1 MKKNYK
7 ILLLLIMP
15 LIAAAQNNIGVS
27 TSLYTASQLVNTVL
41 LNNSCGQATN
51 ISSSASSGLGYFQ
64 KNSGDFAFENGIILS
79 TGNAVNAA
87 NNSSGPSSDNGG
99 VADADINT
107 LFSQTGPFN
116 SKNATVLEFD
126 FIPQKDHIS
135 LEYLFASNEYGTYQ
149 CNFGDAIAFLLTDAA
164 TGNTINMALVPNTN
178 QAVSV
183 VTIRNNANNSACTSA
198 NAAYFGNYYGDD
210 LLKPVNFKG
219 ITVPMTAQSSVV
231 PFTTYHLKIV
241 IADRMDPLFDS
252 AIFIKGGSFDMDN
265 LNNVELLSD
274 NGTVLCGN
282 HPNTLSVNV
291 NEGYSFEW
299 KYNGLA
305 IAGETTNSLTAQNA
319 GDYTVTVSKIGAS
332 CIKELTMV
340 LTLGSGIPET
350 LTIQDYTIIALDNDG
365 TETFDLSSIT
375 SEINAQLTE
384 PAIYDI
390 SYFETLADAELYF
403 NNISDPIYNNITNP
417 QALYARIQNLD
428 NGCFSILTFS
438 LIVIEPVPSP
448 SGNSEQ
454 TFTEGQT
461 LADIEIE
468 GENILW
474 YDNPGEASGFTV
486 TPKNNEIPLPL
497 STLLVGGTTYYA
509 SQTINGIE
517 SSDRLAVTVAMVMG
531 LEDQAFIGFEYYPNP
546 VNDIITLSNTTDIET
561 VTVYNLLGSKLLQ
574 KPVKGLK
581 AEVDLSHLQEGVYL
595 MTVSS
600 NNKQKTIRIIKA
612 RY

>member
-7 ILLLLIMP
+7 MLLLLVMP
-15 LIAAAQNNIGVS
+15 LLAVAQNNLGVS
-27 TSLYTASQLVNTVL
+27 TSQYTTSQLVNTVL

-51 ISSSASSGLGYFQ
+51 ISSSAGNGLGYFQ

-87 NNSSGPSSDNGG
+87 NNSSGTSSDNGG
-99 VADADINT
+99 VADADIDA
-107 LFSQTGPFN
+107 LFSQTVPFN

-149 CNFGDAIAFLLTDAA
+149 CTFGDAMAFLLTDAA

-183 VTIRNNANNSACTSA
+183 VTIRSNANNSACTSA
-198 NAAYFGNYYGDD
+198 NAAYFGSYYADD

-241 IADRMDPLFDS
+241 IADRMDPMFDS

-274 NGTVLCGN
+274 NGAVLCGN
-282 HPNTLSVNV
+282 QPTTLSVNV

-319 GDYTVTVSKIGAS
+319 GEYTVTVSKIGAS
-332 CIKELTMV
+332 CTKDLTIV
-340 LTLGSGIPET
+340 LTQGSGIPET
-350 LTIQDYTIIALDNDG
+350 LTIEDYTIIALDNDG
-365 TETFDLSSIT
+365 TEAFDLSLIT
-375 SEINAQLTE
+375 DAISGQLTD
-384 PAIYDI
+384 PANFDI
-390 SYFETLADAELYF
+390 SYFETSADAESYF
-403 NNISDPIYNNITNP
+403 NNISNSIYNNTTNP
-417 QALYARIQNLD
+417 QTLYVRIQNQE

-474 YDNPGEASGFTV
+474 YDNPGEAGGFTI

-531 LEDQAFIGFEYYPNP
+531 LEEQAFTSLKYYPNP
-546 VNDIITLSNTTDIET
+546 VNDVLTITNSSDIET
-561 VTVYNLLGSKLLQ
+561 LTVINMLGQIIISKQINSNNVQL
-574 KPVKGLK
+574 
-581 AEVDLSHLQEGVYL
+581 DLSSLNNGVYFVKI
-595 MTVSS
+595 VSEGK
-600 NNKQKTIRIIKA
+600 NKTLKIIKE
-612 RY
+612 

>member
-7 ILLLLIMP
+7 MLLLLVMP
-15 LIAAAQNNIGVS
+15 LLALAQNNLGVS
-27 TSLYTASQLVNTVL
+27 TSQYTTSQLVNTVL

-51 ISSSASSGLGYFQ
+51 ISSSAGNGLGYFQ

-87 NNSSGPSSDNGG
+87 NNSSGASSDNGG
-99 VADADINT
+99 VADADIDA
-107 LFSQTGPFN
+107 LFSQTVPFN

-149 CNFGDAIAFLLTDAA
+149 CSFGDAMAFLLTDAA

-183 VTIRNNANNSACTSA
+183 VTIRSNANNSACTSS

-241 IADRMDPLFDS
+241 IADRMDPMFDS

-274 NGTVLCGN
+274 NGAVLCGN
-282 HPNTLSVNV
+282 QPTTLSVNV

-319 GDYTVTVSKIGAS
+319 GEYTVTVSKIGAS
-332 CIKELTMV
+332 CTKDLTIV
-340 LTLGSGIPET
+340 LTQGSGIPET
-350 LTIQDYTIIALDNDG
+350 LTIEDYTIIALDNDG
-365 TETFDLSSIT
+365 TEAFDLSLIT
-375 SEINAQLTE
+375 DAINGQLTE
-384 PAIYDI
+384 PANFEI
-390 SYFETLADAELYF
+390 SYFETLADAEIYF
-403 NNISDPIYNNITNP
+403 NNISNPIYNNTTNP
-417 QALYARIQNLD
+417 QTLYVRIQNQE

-474 YDNPGEASGFTV
+474 YDNPGEAGGFTI

-531 LEDQAFIGFEYYPNP
+531 LEEQAFTGFEYYPNP
-546 VNDIITLSNTTDIET
+546 VNDVLT
-561 VTVYNLLGSKLLQ
+561 VTNNNDITNISVINMLGQTVITKDINSTKTQLDMSSLNN
-574 KPVKGLK
+574 
-581 AEVDLSHLQEGVYL
+581 GVYL
-595 MTVSS
+595 IKIVSEGK
-600 NNKQKTIRIIKA
+600 NKTLKIIKE
-612 RY
+612 

>member
-7 ILLLLIMP
+7 MLLLLVMP
-15 LIAAAQNNIGVS
+15 LLAVAQNNLGVS
-27 TSLYTASQLVNTVL
+27 TSQYTSSQLVNTVL

-51 ISSSASSGLGYFQ
+51 ISSSAGNGLGYFQ

-107 LFSQTGPFN
+107 LFSQTVPFN

-135 LEYLFASNEYGTYQ
+135 LEYIFASNEYGTYQ
-149 CNFGDAIAFLLTDAA
+149 CTFGDAMAFLLTDAA

-183 VTIRNNANNSACTSA
+183 VTIRSNANNSACTSA
-198 NAAYFGNYYGDD
+198 NVAYFANYYGDD

-282 HPNTLSVNV
+282 QPTTLSVNV

-305 IAGETTNSLTAQNA
+305 IAGETTNSLTTQNA

-332 CIKELTMV
+332 CTKELTIV
-340 LTLGSGIPET
+340 LTQGSGIPET
-350 LTIQDYTIIALDNDG
+350 LTIEDYTIIALDNDG
-365 TETFDLSSIT
+365 TEAFDLSLIT
-375 SEINAQLTE
+375 DAISGQLTE
-384 PAIYDI
+384 PANFEI
-390 SYFETLADAELYF
+390 SYFETLADAEIYF
-403 NNISDPIYNNITNP
+403 NNISNPIYNNTTNP
-417 QALYARIQNLD
+417 QVLYVRIQNQE
-428 NGCFSILTFS
+428 NGCFSIHTFS

-474 YDNPGEASGFTV
+474 YDNPGETGGFTV

-497 STLLVGGTTYYA
+497 STLLVGGMTYYA

-531 LEDQAFIGFEYYPNP
+531 LEEQAFTGFEYYPNP
-546 VNDIITLSNTTDIET
+546 VKDVLT
-561 VTVYNLLGSKLLQ
+561 VTNSNNIENISVTNMLGQTIISKQINSTNTQL
-574 KPVKGLK
+574 
-581 AEVDLSHLQEGVYL
+581 ELSSLNNGVYFVKI
-595 MTVSS
+595 VSEGK
-600 NNKQKTIRIIKA
+600 NKTLKIIKE
-612 RY
+612 